1 MIARRPGPIMAPS
14 RELARFPME
23 PHDVARSSLAQSHAF
38 HLARTL
44 MVPVTLF
51 RSAGEYGVLP
61 SEELDDADVDVIHEI
76 DPFDFG
82 PAH

>member
-1 MIARRPGPIMAPS
+1 MS
-14 RELARFPME
+14 
-23 PHDVARSSLAQSHAF
+23 HDLSLAQSHAF

-61 SEELDDADVDVIHEI
+61 SEELDDAEVDVIHDY
-76 DPFDFG
+76 DPWNIM
-82 PAH
+82 ATSW

>member
-1 MIARRPGPIMAPS
+1 MPLRGIIAVAALS
-14 RELARFPME
+14 ELCRYR
-23 PHDVARSSLAQSHAF
+23 HNSLAQSHAF

>member
-1 MIARRPGPIMAPS
+1 MS
-14 RELARFPME
+14 HDLTLAK
-23 PHDVARSSLAQSHAF
+23 SHAF
-38 HLARTL
+38 QLARTL

-51 RSAGEYGVLP
+51 QSGGEYGVLP
-61 SEELDDADVDVIHEI
+61 SEELDDAEVDIIHEI

>member
-1 MIARRPGPIMAPS
+1 MS
-14 RELARFPME
+14 
-23 PHDVARSSLAQSHAF
+23 HDLSHAQSHAF
-38 HLARTL
+38 HLARTR
-44 MVPVTLF
+44 MVPMTLF

-61 SEELDDADVDVIHEI
+61 SEELDDAEVDVIHEI